1 MCFVKLS
8 HKMDEGDKLRVI
20 MPVLQ
25 EIYTARSCTYGL
37 SLQLSQS
44 KYVWRYVTGYSV
56 KVLYFEGHFV

>member
-1 MCFVKLS
+1 
-8 HKMDEGDKLRVI
+8 MDEGDKLRVI